1 MKAKTNGIYGL
12 SFIDG
17 IKQFIGVDYLT
28 PGMICEII
36 DSLPRSTAEGWL
48 YEGIEPPR
56 WVRILVYYYLYNR
69 YYLGIDEPVGTPIL
83 RKESNC

>member
-1 MKAKTNGIYGL
+1 MKVKVKINGTYGL
-12 SFIDG
+12 SFMEE
-17 IKQFIGVDYLT
+17 IKQLIGVDYLT

-56 WVRILVYYYLYNR
+56 WVQILVKYYLYNK
-69 YYLGIDEPVGTPIL
+69 YVCGIDEPAGVPAKRNGV
-83 RKESNC
+83 